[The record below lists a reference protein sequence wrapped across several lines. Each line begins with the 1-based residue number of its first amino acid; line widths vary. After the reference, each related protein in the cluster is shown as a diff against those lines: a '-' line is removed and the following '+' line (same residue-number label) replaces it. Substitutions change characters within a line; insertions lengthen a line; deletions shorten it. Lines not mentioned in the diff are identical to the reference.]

1 MTEPRSQMPDGQP
14 AAVSPPDDP
23 AEPPAAE
30 TLGGA
35 VATVG
40 AVQETVRT
48 GQAATA
54 RVLQEWADSLAGL
67 PFTVLSRGDVGPI
80 ISGRI
85 WLDGT
90 FELVDVWW
98 TVHRRSVEQLLGA
111 QRRAAEQMVDSGWA
125 LAEMNRAL
133 VQRSR
138 AHTAPGMRP

>member
-1 MTEPRSQMPDGQP
+1 MPDKDTGATRAGSVQRMTETQYRMPNDKV
-14 AAVSPPDDP
+14 AAD
-23 AEPPAAE
+23 
-30 TLGGA
+30 
-35 VATVG
+35 
-40 AVQETVRT
+40 AVQGSIRA
-48 GQAATA
+48 GHAATTG
-54 RVLQEWADSLAGL
+54 VLQGWADSLAGL
-67 PFTVLSRGDVGPI
+67 PFTVLSRGDVGPVM
-80 ISGRI
+80 SGRI